1 VSSVAL
7 LYPEVYDLAR
17 FKERRKEFPPFGV
30 LYLAAAAERAG
41 HDVALFPVAS
51 GQAAIDLWRF
61 DVVGFSL
68 ASSATYGAMLAARRS
83 AQLRPGALLLAGGVH
98 ANFYPARTLMD
109 FEVDGVAEDGVEQTF
124 LDCLD
129 CVGAPARL
137 ADVPRMWT
145 PGGDGLPRRPRLP
158 APRKEK
164 DISAL
169 PLPARHLLVDSDV
182 VMTDRLAGTELRM
195 AHVMLSRGCPFPCR
209 FCAAARQTF
218 QWRSGAS
225 VRAELLHLRERYGI
239 EGFAVVDDN
248 FIINRKVVIEVCD
261 AIADL
266 GLKWSA
272 LSRVDRVDDD
282 LLQRMHAAGCIE
294 LKFGIESGSA
304 RMLELMNKGG
314 NASPQ
319 VIRDA
324 VLAAAHAGIGVK
336 AFVIHGFPGEDDAST
351 QETIDLLCELADHI
365 DRVSVFRF
373 VPLPGTYVFNHPD
386 EFGLV
391 GVSADGPADGR
402 WERFHIHHNDQR
414 WWGSLEDFEAL
425 TRSHDRLADVV
436 AARWPDPHA
445 AAAAA

>member
-1 VSSVAL
+1 M
-7 LYPEVYDLAR
+7 
-17 FKERRKEFPPFGV
+17 
-30 LYLAAAAERAG
+30 LYLAAAAEQVG
-41 HDVALFPVAS
+41 HDVALIPVAS
-51 GQAAIDLWRF
+51 DHPALDLRRF
-61 DVVGFSL
+61 DIVGFSL
-68 ASSATYGAMLAARRS
+68 ASSATYGTMLAARRS
-83 AQLRPGALLLAGGVH
+83 AALRDGALLLAGGVH

-109 FEVDGVAEDGVEQTF
+109 FDVDGVAEDGVEQTF
-124 LDCLD
+124 LDCLS

-137 ADVPRMWT
+137 AGIPRVWT
-145 PGGDGLPRRPRLP
+145 RGDDGRPQRP
-158 APRKEK
+158 QIAASPKDK

-169 PLPARHLLVDSDV
+169 PLPARHLIADRDV

-225 VRAELLHLRERYGI
+225 VRAELIALRERYGI
-239 EGFAVVDDN
+239 DGFAVVDDN
-248 FIINRKVVIEVCD
+248 FIINRKVVVEVCE

-282 LLQRMHAAGCIE
+282 LLAKMRAAGCIE

-304 RMLELMNKGG
+304 RMLERMNKGG
-314 NASPQ
+314 TVSPQ

-324 VLAAAHAGIGVK
+324 VRAAAQAGIGVK
-336 AFVIHGFPGEDDAST
+336 AFAIHGFPGEDDAST
-351 QETIDLLCELADHI
+351 QETIDLLCELAEHI

-414 WWGSLEDFEAL
+414 WWGSPEDFAAL
-425 TRSHDRLADVV
+425 TRSHARLAEAV
-436 AARWPDPHA
+436 AARWPERHA
-445 AAAAA
+445 VAA